1 MKNSIISHENNSYL
15 KQCLNLTIQQVEE
28 IVRSNVNSNHPFKI
42 FFLFKACSLNK
53 EAIGNFDFEK
63 NEIVFSFIGKNEK
76 HISPIRKNGPTL
88 PHFPFEIY
96 KYTLLRELTKDKL

>member
-15 KQCLNLTIQQVEE
+15 KQCSNLTIQQVEE
-28 IVRSNVNSNHPFKI
+28 IVRSNVNSSYPFKI

-76 HISPIRKNGPTL
+76 HYSPIRKNGPTL